1 MEPQKFEISGEIES
15 TEPKKKGS
23 GIAGRFFLLLFVIV
37 VVSAVF
43 YFPFLQQAFPA
54 LKKYTIN
61 TTTEGADSLKQQNLN
76 AQLTI
81 DSLKHITDS
90 LLILSADRVMPFADT
105 DNAGIYYKVQ
115 IGAFKNFDLKKYKQ
129 NLVGMQGIE
138 EGGYAKL
145 TLGKFR
151 DVKTARDFLA
161 DVREMGFKDAW
172 MVAEENGKRIPFNNA
187 LLGEDTP

>member
-1 MEPQKFEISGEIES
+1 METQKFEISGEIES
-15 TEPKKKGS
+15 NEPKKKGS
-23 GIAGRFFLLLFVIV
+23 GIAGRFFLLLFVVAV
-37 VVSAVF
+37 VGSAL

-54 LKKYTIN
+54 LKKYTLN
-61 TTTEGADSLKQQNLN
+61 ATDSLEQKNLN
-76 AQLTI
+76 AQATI

-90 LLILSADRVMPFADT
+90 LLIVSADNVMPFADT

-138 EGGYAKL
+138 DGGYAKL

-187 LLGEDTP
+187 LLGEDNP